1 MNELSENTIYTTG
14 YIDNDGRIAVP
25 GVYLEDGAKV
35 KLAIKVKPGRFE
47 VAMFPNDEDEESESR
62 NYDCGISEEEIERTC
77 AMHDD
82 CGDCPLSDYC
92 DEETEAYS

>member
-1 MNELSENTIYTTG
+1 MKKIIFAQVLTTNGITGFSGLYDENGNPVVVEMECDDSGVSLTIW
-14 YIDNDGRIAVP
+14 
-25 GVYLEDGAKV
+25 
-35 KLAIKVKPGRFE
+35 
-47 VAMFPNDEDEESESR
+47 R
-62 NYDCGISEEEIERTC
+62 NAPDRERRDCGISEEEIERTC